1 MAGLVP
7 AIHVSILPFMEKF
20 TTLTGIAAPLP
31 MINVD
36 TDMIIPKQYLKT
48 IKRTGLGTGLFAEL
62 RYDEDGKPH
71 PHFVLHKPPYTEAKI
86 LITGENFGCGS
97 SREHAPWALLDF
109 GFRCVIAPSF
119 ADIFYN
125 NCFKNGI
132 LPIKLPQ
139 EEIDKLLDDASR
151 GANATIT
158 VDLENQE
165 IRGPDGGVIHFDI
178 DPFLKR
184 CLMEGLDDIGLTLEK
199 AEHIENFETSSRARR
214 PWA

>member
-1 MAGLVP
+1 MQ
-7 AIHVSILPFMEKF
+7 KF
-20 TTLTGIAAPLP
+20 TTLTGIAAHLP

-48 IKRTGLGTGLFAEL
+48 IKRTGLGKGLFAEL
-62 RYDEDGKPH
+62 RYDEEGNPKPD
-71 PHFVLHKPPYTEAKI
+71 FVLHKPPHDKAVI
-86 LITGENFGCGS
+86 LIAGENFGCGS

-109 GFRCVIAPSF
+109 GFRCIVAPSF

-132 LPIKLPQ
+132 LPIQLPQ

-151 GANATIT
+151 GSNATLT
-158 VDLENQE
+158 VDLPSQE
-165 IRGPDGGVIHFDI
+165 IRGPDGGIIRFDL

-184 CLMEGLDDIGLTLEK
+184 CLIEGLDDIELTLEK
-199 AEHIENFETSSRARR
+199 SEHISEYEERSRARR

>member
-1 MAGLVP
+1 MQ
-7 AIHVSILPFMEKF
+7 KF
-20 TTLTGIAAPLP
+20 TTLTGIAAYLP

-48 IKRTGLGTGLFAEL
+48 IKRTGLGKGLFAEL
-62 RYDEDGKPH
+62 RYDEAGKPH
-71 PHFVLHKPPYTEAKI
+71 ADFVLHKPPYDQAKI

-132 LPIKLPQ
+132 LPIRLPQ
-139 EEIDKLLDDASR
+139 SEIDKLLDDASR
-151 GANATIT
+151 GPNATIT
-158 VDLENQE
+158 IDLPSQE
-165 IRGPDGGVIHFDI
+165 IRGPDGGVIYFDI
-178 DPFLKR
+178 DPFRKK
-184 CLMEGLDDIGLTLEK
+184 CLIEGLDDIGLTLKKQDRIGDYEAK
-199 AEHIENFETSSRARR
+199 RDAAR
-214 PWA
+214 PWI

>member
-1 MAGLVP
+1 MQ
-7 AIHVSILPFMEKF
+7 KF
-20 TTLTGIAAPLP
+20 TTLTGIAAYLP

-48 IKRTGLGTGLFAEL
+48 IKRTGLGKGLFAEL
-62 RYDEDGKPH
+62 RYDEHGKSKPD
-71 PHFVLHKPPYTEAKI
+71 FVLHKPPYDKAQI
-86 LITGENFGCGS
+86 LIAGDNFGCGS

-109 GFRCVIAPSF
+109 GISCIVAPSF

-132 LPIKLPQ
+132 LPIRLPQ
-139 EEIDKLLDDASR
+139 SEIDKLLDDASR

-158 VDLENQE
+158 IDLPSQE
-165 IRGPDGGVIHFDI
+165 IRGPDGGKIHFDI
-178 DPFLKR
+178 DPFRKR

-199 AEHIENFETSSRARR
+199 AEAIDAFEQEARVAR

>member
-1 MAGLVP
+1 MQ
-7 AIHVSILPFMEKF
+7 KF
-20 TTLTGIAAPLP
+20 TTLTGIAAHLP

-48 IKRTGLGTGLFAEL
+48 IKRTGLSKGLFAEL
-62 RYDEDGKPH
+62 RYDEKGKSLPD
-71 PHFVLHKPPYTEAKI
+71 FVLHKPPYDKATI

-109 GFRCVIAPSF
+109 GIVCIIAPSF

-132 LPIKLPQ
+132 LPITLPQ
-139 EEIDKLLDDASR
+139 AEIDKLIDDASR
-151 GANATIT
+151 GANAVLTI
-158 VDLENQE
+158 DLPNQE

-178 DPFLKR
+178 DPFRKR

-199 AEHIENFETSSRARR
+199 AEAIEAFEQSARAAR

>member
-1 MAGLVP
+1 
-7 AIHVSILPFMEKF
+7 MEKF
-20 TTLTGIAAPLP
+20 TTLTSIAAYLP

-48 IKRTGLGTGLFAEL
+48 IKRTGLGSGLFAEL
-62 RYDEDGKPH
+62 RYDDQGKPK
-71 PHFVLHKPPYTEAKI
+71 PDFVLHKPPYDKAKI

-109 GFRCVIAPSF
+109 GFRCIIAPSF

-132 LPIKLPQ
+132 LPITLPQ
-139 EEIDKLLDDASR
+139 SEIDKLIDDASR
-151 GANATIT
+151 GANATLT
-158 VDLENQE
+158 VDLGAQE
-165 IRGPDGGVIHFDI
+165 IRGPDGGVIKFGI

-184 CLMEGLDDIGLTLEK
+184 CLIEGLDDIGLTLEK
-199 AEHIENFETSSRARR
+199 EEAIDRFEETSRLSR

>member
-1 MAGLVP
+1 MQ
-7 AIHVSILPFMEKF
+7 KF
-20 TTLTGIAAPLP
+20 VTLTGIAASLP

-48 IKRTGLGTGLFAEL
+48 IKRTGLGKGLFAEL
-62 RYDEDGKPH
+62 RYDEQGKPL
-71 PHFVLHKPPYTEAKI
+71 PDFVLHKPPYDKAVI

-109 GFRCVIAPSF
+109 GIRCIVAPSF

-132 LPIKLPQ
+132 LPITLPQ
-139 EEIDKLLDDASR
+139 SEIDKLIDDASR
-151 GANATIT
+151 GANAVLT
-158 VDLENQE
+158 VDLEAQE
-165 IRGPDGGVIHFDI
+165 IRGPDGGKIAFDI
-178 DPFLKR
+178 DPFRKR
-184 CLMEGLDDIGLTLEK
+184 CLMEGLDDIGLTMEK
-199 AEHIENFETSSRARR
+199 ADAIDAFEREARAAR